1 MTREHAVDYERK
13 DHYISLLKKKK
24 MDHLIMVFTKETV
37 FCVHVMAVTRIH
49 KIAIETYA
57 DNKERW
63 HHKRPEDMIPC
74 GQPT

>member
-1 MTREHAVDYERK
+1 
-13 DHYISLLKKKK
+13 
-24 MDHLIMVFTKETV
+24 MVFTKETV